1 MLILLSL
8 FLVLLTMNELSCK
21 VNIEKDFA
29 SVLDLHCIITFRYDV
44 FQKLQCNLTFYLSLY
59 HFESALDV
67 YKRQILNKMVAI
79 VFFFVK

>member
-1 MLILLSL
+1 
-8 FLVLLTMNELSCK
+8 MNELSCK

-59 HFESALDV
+59 HFESAHV
-67 YKRQILNKMVAI
+67 YKRQILNKMAAI
-79 VFFFVK
+79 VFFFVN